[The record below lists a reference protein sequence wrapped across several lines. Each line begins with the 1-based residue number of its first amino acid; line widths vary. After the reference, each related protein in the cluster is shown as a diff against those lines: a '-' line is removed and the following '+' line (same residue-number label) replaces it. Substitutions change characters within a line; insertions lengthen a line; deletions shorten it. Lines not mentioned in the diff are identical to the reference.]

1 MPAKRMEYHRVC
13 IVGGGGYFGQHIA
26 RELQEQSFH
35 TVILDINF
43 CDIPVVKL
51 NESLTTRIK
60 HYFHFRVIISSFL
73 IKSGNR
79 IHIGDQI
86 LALNQYLLHTVSST
100 GKSHTDPVHSITFTQ
115 YSDVSNECS
124 KINSCNTK
132 DYRLAGRQSSDDN
145 VKKKQR
151 KQSKSS
157 SLNCS
162 KFTSNK
168 TRNKR
173 VKQNEADERSTTA
186 LNLILTQTN
195 DDDDDDNDDNDNN
208 NGDDDDDDREML
220 NQDAIWKFDSEN
232 VAAVLSPSFT
242 SSTAIIDRYEKLI
255 EIFDSDK
262 VYGDK
267 SNNYTKSIIIVTLL
281 RQSPQMVLTSD
292 WTEVEIIHLPNIPGV
307 GLGFGIVGGTSS
319 GVVVKTILPGSVAD
333 KDKRLCPGDHILR
346 IRGINVHGMSPQQI
360 ATLLRRQDT
369 LVELVVGRP
378 ALTSTNSCKNS
389 ESCWTMPTRDAL
401 CRESLEEQIRK
412 HTGSMTTTSNILSDI
427 EAEIAT
433 TPTTINKSFDGYA
446 GNPGPSEIV
455 SAIIE
460 ATNSNE
466 IQNYTINGEE
476 CKEI

>member
-1 MPAKRMEYHRVC
+1 MTYISLIC
-13 IVGGGGYFGQHIA
+13 IAVDNA
-26 RELQEQSFH
+26 L
-35 TVILDINF
+35 
-43 CDIPVVKL
+43 KL
-51 NESLTTRIK
+51 NSKFRSLLKYLESVLLPRIK
-60 HYFHFRVIISSFL
+60 QTEKLIFVGQETQEIRHLIVKPDASGERLIIAGPKD
-73 IKSGNR
+73 IKTKSGNR

-86 LALNQYLLHTVSST
+86 LALNQYLLHSVSST

-115 YSDVSNECS
+115 YNDVSNECS
-124 KINSCNTK
+124 KINSSNTK
-132 DYRLAGRQSSDDN
+132 DYQLAGRQSSDDS
-145 VKKKQR
+145 VKKKRR

-195 DDDDDDNDDNDNN
+195 DDDNADNDNN
-208 NGDDDDDDREML
+208 NNDDDDDDDREML

-232 VAAVLSPSFT
+232 VAAVLSPSFS

-267 SNNYTKSIIIVTLL
+267 SNNYTQSIIIVTLL

-378 ALTSTNSCKNS
+378 ALTSTNSYKNS
-389 ESCWTMPTRDAL
+389 ESMIFFFFFFC
-401 CRESLEEQIRK
+401 
-412 HTGSMTTTSNILSDI
+412 
-427 EAEIAT
+427 
-433 TPTTINKSFDGYA
+433 
-446 GNPGPSEIV
+446 
-455 SAIIE
+455 
-460 ATNSNE
+460 
-466 IQNYTINGEE
+466 
-476 CKEI
+476 